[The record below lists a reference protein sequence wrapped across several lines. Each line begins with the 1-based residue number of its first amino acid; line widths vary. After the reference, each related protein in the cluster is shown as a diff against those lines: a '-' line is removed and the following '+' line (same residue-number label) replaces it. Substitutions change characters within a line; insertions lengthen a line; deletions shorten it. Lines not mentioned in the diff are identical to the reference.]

1 MKTLISV
8 IIPTYNRA
16 KILSKTIN
24 SILTNNINNYEI
36 IIVDDGSNDDTESI
50 VNNFKNE
57 KIKYFKI
64 NNSERG
70 AARNFGVKK
79 SRGIFLNFFDSDD
92 IAYSNH
98 IDTATKVIKKNET
111 IKIFHLSYDFIS
123 KNKKKNKTI
132 IHTGN
137 TNYKILRGNFI
148 SCNSLFINKSLF
160 NEFKFDENRN
170 LSGSEDWDLWLRLSR
185 NYEIHNFKEVTSAI
199 IDHDARSMNEKDLN
213 KIIKR
218 LQIIREKV
226 NSNIY
231 KNLNNLEMNK
241 ILAHLI
247 SYEALYQSL
256 LASSKLI
263 VIRNYIKSV
272 LMDPIIIINLRSI
285 LILKNIIFKW

>member
-1 MKTLISV
+1 MQILISV

-24 SILTNNINNYEI
+24 SILTNNNHNYEI

-79 SRGIFLNFFDSDD
+79 SKGIFLNFFDSDD

-98 IDTATKVIKKNET
+98 IDTATKIIKKNKT
-111 IKIFHLSYDFIS
+111 IKIFHFSYDLIS
-123 KNKKKNKTI
+123 KNKKKIKTI
-132 IHTGN
+132 INSGY

-148 SCNSLFINKSLF
+148 SCNSLFIKKSIF

-199 IDHDARSMNEKDLN
+199 IDHDERSMNEKDLN

-231 KNLNNLEMNK
+231 KNLNNSEMNK

-256 LASSKLI
+256 LASSKLV
-263 VIRNYIKSV
+263 VIKNYIKSV
-272 LMDPIIIINLRSI
+272 LMDPILIINLRSI
-285 LILKNIIFKW
+285 LILKNIIFK